1 MDKKL
6 KVWLL
11 QSIVAE
17 SGCDFGDFCDN
28 VMDVEG
34 SAEKFKKKFSA
45 CKNRKDI
52 ENLVNKYI

>member
-1 MDKKL
+1 MSNKV

-17 SGCDFGDFCDN
+17 CGCDFNDFCDN
-28 VMDVEG
+28 VMNVEG

-45 CKNRKDI
+45 CKNRKDL
-52 ENLVNKYI
+52 EDLVNKYI